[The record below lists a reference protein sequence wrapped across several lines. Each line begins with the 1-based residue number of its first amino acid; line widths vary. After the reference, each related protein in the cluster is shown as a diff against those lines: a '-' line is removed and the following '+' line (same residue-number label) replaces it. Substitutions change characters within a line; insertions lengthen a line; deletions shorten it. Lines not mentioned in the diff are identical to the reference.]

1 MIYLS
6 NFKKLELLF
15 NINLYTQIAAA
26 VIFYLIDLLNRV
38 PLLLIDLTF
47 LPIIILL
54 IVTTGVIISK
64 YIYALR
70 SKINEDFP
78 FDKKL
83 SMYISY
89 SVQIIILL
97 DVIFVFNLIS
107 FLFTGGIIYFAVAAL
122 ILLLSVI
129 YRPSRYRFN
138 KDILKEEEKLP

>member
-54 IVTTGVIISK
+54 IVT
-64 YIYALR
+64 
-70 SKINEDFP
+70 
-78 FDKKL
+78 
-83 SMYISY
+83 
-89 SVQIIILL
+89 
-97 DVIFVFNLIS
+97 NL
-107 FLFTGGIIYFAVAAL
+107 
-122 ILLLSVI
+122 
-129 YRPSRYRFN
+129 
-138 KDILKEEEKLP
+138 